1 EKERINWAQGRAM
14 PSVLSRLASKLALKL
29 AQYYY
34 SALVCFYLFWRWI
47 RTAGAALKHKERQM
61 PKKLLDNYN
70 HKHLVLPSGINM
82 HYVEAGES
90 SAPLMVMIHGY
101 PEFWYS
107 WRFQIDHFKDRY
119 RVVAI
124 DQRGYG
130 DSSKPPNIT
139 DYSIPALTKDIDD
152 LIHDLGYNSAVVMA
166 HDWGG
171 AVAWRHALS
180 YPQSVDQLIIC
191 NCPHPAAFGQML
203 RSNEEQ
209 RSHSWYMIFFQTP
222 RVPEAAV
229 AADDFLMLEKM
240 FWSKYG
246 LKNKEN
252 FTEEDMEAWKY
263 TFSQPDALKSAINYY
278 RCQYQHPEKGL
289 KFGKC
294 IPKTLIVWGDG
305 DKFLVKENAEL
316 SVQWC
321 EDATLRFIPGAS
333 HWVQQDDPA
342 IVNQHIDEFLQTSN
356 RPKSSY

>member
-1 EKERINWAQGRAM
+1 M

-34 SALVCFYLFWRWI
+34 SALACFYLFWRWI
-47 RTAGAALKHKERQM
+47 RTAGAALKHKERQI
-61 PKKLLDNYN
+61 PRKLLDNYT
-70 HKHLVLPSGINM
+70 HKFSILSGTRGGSRSTTSRIDTVLKVNRQQCGVFARHVVSKNQKSFDF
-82 HYVEAGES
+82 ED
-90 SAPLMVMIHGY
+90 
-101 PEFWYS
+101 
-107 WRFQIDHFKDRY
+107 RFDFF

-152 LIHDLGYNSAVVMA
+152 LIHDLGYNSAVVMG

-203 RSNEEQ
+203 RTNEQQ

-222 RVPEAAV
+222 HVPETAV

-252 FTEEDMEAWKY
+252 FTQEDMEAWKY
-263 TFSQPDALKSAINYY
+263 TFSQPEALTSAINYY
-278 RCQYQHPEKGL
+278 RCQYQYPEKGL
-289 KFGKC
+289 KLGKC

-305 DKFLVKENAEL
+305 DKFLVRENAEL

-321 EDATLRFIPGAS
+321 ENATLRMIPGAS
-333 HWVQQDDPA
+333 HWVQQDEPA
-342 IVNQHIDEFLQTSN
+342 LVNERIDEFLQTCN
-356 RPKSSY
+356 RPKSNY